1 MCIVNGR
8 RYSTCACDMAT
19 SYASQPTPVGW
30 QCPVCG
36 SIWAPFVE
44 ECSNCNTIKGIYG
57 NSGTTTVKASTVWPY
72 LIWDNREDF

>member
-1 MCIVNGR
+1 MCIINGR
-8 RYSTCACDMAT
+8 KDSTYACDVVSGT
-19 SYASQPTPVGW
+19 STPVGW

-44 ECSNCNTIKGIYG
+44 KCSNCNTIKGIYG